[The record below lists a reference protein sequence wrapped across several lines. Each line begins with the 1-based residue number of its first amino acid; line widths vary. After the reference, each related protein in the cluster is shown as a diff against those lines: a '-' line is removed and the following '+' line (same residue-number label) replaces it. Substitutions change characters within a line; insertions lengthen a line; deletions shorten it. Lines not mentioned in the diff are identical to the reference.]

1 MKRITKVLSLILALM
16 IAASAL
22 ILVSCSEKK
31 QDPSSDPSVAENKYT
46 ITFVMVDDKGESHNY
61 TISTGSDNLREAL
74 EGENLI
80 SGSET
85 GYGLMVDTV
94 CGIRADYSKDGA
106 YWALYIGENYAM
118 TGVDDTK
125 LTDGGVYKF
134 VYTKG

>member
-1 MKRITKVLSLILALM
+1 
-16 IAASAL
+16 
-22 ILVSCSEKK
+22 
-31 QDPSSDPSVAENKYT
+31 
-46 ITFVMVDDKGESHNY
+46 MVDDKGESHNY
-61 TISTGSDNLREAL
+61 TISTGSDNLRDAL